1 MAISPTIFII
11 PTGIGCEIGGFAG
24 DALPAA
30 KLLASASGCLI
41 THPNVMNGGSL
52 SENHKEIFYVE
63 GYSLDRFAKG
73 EIGLKSV
80 KQQKIGII
88 FDSSIEHEIL
98 IRHLQVADA
107 CVATLGIDVDSYVFT
122 KKPLGIA
129 IASKSQGISEGLIQ
143 NADTLIEAGE
153 RLINKGITAIAVVA
167 KFPDN
172 LDLVETNSYREG
184 KGVDPIAGVEAII
197 SHLISKFLKVPC
209 AHAPA
214 LSPIE
219 LNENLDPRAASEE
232 IGYTFLPSVLIGLSK
247 APNLIELN
255 DKNEKI
261 TLHPSHVD
269 SIVVP
274 SGALGGEAVL
284 AGIERGLNI
293 ISVNNKNIVNLDNY
307 SFDYPKLIEVDNYFE
322 AAGLILA
329 IREGINPQS
338 IKRPLKKIQELTFKN
353 QQS

>member
-1 MAISPTIFII
+1 MSISPTIFII

-52 SENHKEIFYVE
+52 SERNKDIFYVE

-98 IRHLQVADA
+98 MRHLQAADA
-107 CVATLGIDVDSYVFT
+107 CVATLGIDVDSYVLT
-122 KKPLGIA
+122 KEPLGIV
-129 IASKSQGISEGLIQ
+129 IESESQGISEGLIE
-143 NADTLIEAGE
+143 NPDTLIEAGE
-153 RLINKGITAIAVVA
+153 RLIEKGITAIAIVA

-172 LDLVETNSYREG
+172 EDLIETNSYREG
-184 KGVDPIAGVEAII
+184 KGVDPIAGVEAVI
-197 SHLISKFLKVPC
+197 SHLISKYLKVPC

-219 LNENLDPRAASEE
+219 LNKNLDPRAASEE

-247 APNLIELN
+247 APDLIELN
-255 DKNEKI
+255 DKNEHI
-261 TLHPSHVD
+261 TLHPNQIE

-274 SGALGGEAVL
+274 SGALGGEGVL

-293 ISVNNKNIVNLDNY
+293 ISVQNKNILNLHNHY
-307 SFDYPKLIEVDNYFE
+307 FNYPKLIEVDNYFE
-322 AAGLILA
+322 AAGLILSL
-329 IREGINPQS
+329 REGINLRS
-338 IKRPLKKIQELTFKN
+338 IQRPLDKVQKLNFKN
-353 QQS
+353 